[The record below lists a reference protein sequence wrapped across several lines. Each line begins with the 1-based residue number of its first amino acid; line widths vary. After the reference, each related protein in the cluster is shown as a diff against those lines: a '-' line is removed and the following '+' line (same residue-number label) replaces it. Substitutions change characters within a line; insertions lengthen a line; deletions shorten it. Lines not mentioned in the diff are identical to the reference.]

1 MAAHLSSDCI
11 DNFRTTHRIF
21 RKLLMKL
28 GRIKGKKA
36 DGTGFLRK
44 SHFRDNAQNTP
55 KIGFFGFWKNNS

>member
-1 MAAHLSSDCI
+1 
-11 DNFRTTHRIF
+11 
-21 RKLLMKL
+21 MKL